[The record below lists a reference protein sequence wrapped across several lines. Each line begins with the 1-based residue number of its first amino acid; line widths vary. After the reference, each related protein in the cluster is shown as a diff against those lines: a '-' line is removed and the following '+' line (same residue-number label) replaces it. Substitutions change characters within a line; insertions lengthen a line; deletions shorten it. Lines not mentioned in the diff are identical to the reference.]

1 MSYTYRIQGWEILYP
16 ENRNY
21 FVISLH
27 FSIRVVD
34 YGISGS
40 LLWEMSWSGI
50 GVSECVFHTYNF
62 TWLWHI
68 CWRIE
73 ANIFISDTFIHY
85 QHLTL
90 SFSFILHLTPFW
102 ELVFS
107 WDPLGTFVYI
117 DRALPARLYFVFL
130 SWYVWCMIGMDL
142 AWYIS
147 GITVFCK

>member
-1 MSYTYRIQGWEILYP
+1 MRDPLPWKP
-16 ENRNY
+16 EL
-21 FVISLH
+21 FCHLVTFQH
-27 FSIRVVD
+27 
-34 YGISGS
+34 SGRR
-40 LLWEMSWSGI
+40 LWYLWQFIAGDVMI
-50 GVSECVFHTYNF
+50 GDRGVGVCFHTYNF

-68 CWRIE
+68 CLRIE

-85 QHLTL
+85 QHFTL

-102 ELVFS
+102 GLVFS